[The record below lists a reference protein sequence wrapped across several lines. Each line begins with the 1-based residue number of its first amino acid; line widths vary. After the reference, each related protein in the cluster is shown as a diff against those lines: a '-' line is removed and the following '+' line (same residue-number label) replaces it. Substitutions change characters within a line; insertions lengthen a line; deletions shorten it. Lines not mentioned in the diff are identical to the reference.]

1 MSSNEATVAGLWR
14 YPVKSMLGEELDVSA
29 VGARGLAGDRA
40 YALVDVGTGNIVS
53 AKNPRRW
60 GMLFE
65 CRARY
70 LESPDPAGDVPPVR
84 ITMPDGT
91 TVRSDDADLAEVLSQ
106 TLGRP
111 VRLTTQ
117 APAKV
122 MIEQYVPP
130 VVGVVDE
137 RSDTVSEGQIALLAP
152 AGTFFDCAP
161 VHVVTS
167 ASLATLAAA
176 YPGGRFD
183 PRRFRPNVFIDAG
196 VDASGFVENTWVKR
210 TVRVGPDVT
219 LDIVMSVPRCVMTTL
234 AQDEL
239 PADKG
244 ILQTIARENR
254 FEIRGLG
261 PSSCVG
267 VYGIVATGGAVSRG
281 DRVGLVSQ

>member
-1 MSSNEATVAGLWR
+1 MSSNEATVAAIWR

-29 VGARGLAGDRA
+29 IGERGLAGDRA
-40 YALVDVGTGNIVS
+40 YALVDVETGNIVS

-60 GMLFE
+60 GTLFE

-70 LESPDPAGDVPPVR
+70 LESPDPAGEVPPVR
-84 ITMPDGT
+84 ITMADGT
-91 TVRSDDADLAEVLSQ
+91 TVRSDDADVADVLSRA
-106 TLGRP
+106 LGRR

-122 MIEQYVPP
+122 MIEQYVPH

-137 RSDTVSEGQIALLAP
+137 RDDTVSEGQIALLAP

-167 ASLATLAAA
+167 ASLAALAAA

-196 VDASGFVENTWVKR
+196 ADASGFVENAWVNR
-210 TVRVGPDVT
+210 TLRVGPDVA
-219 LDIVMSVPRCVMTTL
+219 LHIVLSVPRCVMTTL

-267 VYGIVATGGAVSRG
+267 VYGVVATGGALSRG
-281 DRVGLVSQ
+281 DRVGIVSQ

>member
-1 MSSNEATVAGLWR
+1 MNATKATVAGIWR

-29 VGARGLAGDRA
+29 IGERGLAGDRA
-40 YALVDVGTGNIVS
+40 YALVDVETGNIVS

-60 GMLFE
+60 GTLFE

-84 ITMPDGT
+84 ITLPDGT
-91 TVRSDDADLAEVLSQ
+91 TVRSDDADVADVLSRA
-106 TLGRP
+106 LGRP

-117 APAKV
+117 APATV
-122 MIEQYVPP
+122 MIEQYVPH

-161 VHVVTS
+161 VHVVTT
-167 ASLATLAAA
+167 ASLAALAAS

-183 PRRFRPNVFIDAG
+183 PRRFRPNVCIDAG
-196 VDASGFVENTWVKR
+196 ADASGFVENAWVNA
-210 TVRVGPDVT
+210 TLAVGPDVA

-234 AQDEL
+234 AQDDL
-239 PADKG
+239 PVDKG

-267 VYGIVATGGAVSRG
+267 VYGLVATGGVASRG
-281 DRVGLVSQ
+281 DRVGVVSE

>member
-1 MSSNEATVAGLWR
+1 MSASEATVAAIWR
-14 YPVKSMLGEELDVSA
+14 YPVKSMLGEELE
-29 VGARGLAGDRA
+29 GTTIGERGLAGDRA
-40 YALVDVGTGNIVS
+40 YALVDVETGNIVS

-70 LESPDPAGDVPPVR
+70 LETPDPAGELPAVR
-84 ITMPDGT
+84 IMMPDGT
-91 TVRSDDADLAEVLSQ
+91 TVHSDDVDVAEVLSRA
-106 TLGRP
+106 LGRP

-117 APAKV
+117 TPAKV

-137 RSDTVSEGQIALLAP
+137 RSDTVSKEQIALLAP

-161 VHVVTS
+161 VHVVTT
-167 ASLATLAAA
+167 ASLAALADA

-196 VDASGFVENTWVKR
+196 GDASGFVENAWVNR
-210 TVRVGPDVT
+210 TLAVGPDVA
-219 LDIVMSVPRCVMTTL
+219 LNIVMSVPRCVMTTL

-267 VYGIVATGGAVSRG
+267 VYGLVSTSGAVSRG
-281 DRVGLVSQ
+281 DQVSVASH